1 MAIHTIGSTGDFATI
16 QAWFDDIPATLT
28 EQRIGRL
35 QNQEFVFTGL
45 SSKALTT
52 QDRVTTP
59 TKDIILECV
68 PGGSFMDNANKRTNA
83 LRYNA
88 ANGAGIRSDGA
99 TILDLF
105 GNINHI
111 TFRGIQIKQAAGA
124 LDSLD
129 IVKCATNNLGT
140 NQVFQDLIIEQ
151 TGSDNNDC
159 MFLTGKSRVLQCLI
173 IHGGNNPD
181 GFIKLSDAAI
191 GYETLVVGCTLVRPS
206 NLTAG
211 GFGLYNKLAD
221 PDNRYVAFDN
231 IVCGA
236 AAGQDGFQL
245 TPGPFNG
252 FTTDYNATNQT
263 DVASGLPDSTDAH
276 TIYAVVYD
284 TTLFVQPSSAG
295 GTHDYRLVAGSTPV
309 NAGLYD
315 GTVNPADITA
325 LTRQS
330 PPEIGAWEL
339 SPPVVGGGFYSMW
352 EEIN

>member
-1 MAIHTIGSTGDFATI
+1 MAIHTIGSGGDFSTI
-16 QAWFDDIPATLT
+16 QAWFNDIPSTLT

-35 QNQEFVFTGL
+35 LNQEFVFTGTT
-45 SSKALTT
+45 ALTT
-52 QDRVTTP
+52 TDRVTTAANN
-59 TKDIILECV
+59 IILECA
-68 PGGSFMDNANKRTNA
+68 PGASFMDNANKRTNA

-88 ANGAGIRSDGA
+88 SNGAGLRTDG
-99 TILDLF
+99 TTVLDLF

-124 LDSLD
+124 LDSFD
-129 IVKCATNNLGT
+129 IVKCATNNVGT
-140 NQVFQDLIIEQ
+140 NQVFQDMIVEQ

-159 MFLTGKSRVLQCLI
+159 MFLTGKSKVLQCLI

-181 GFIKLSDAAI
+181 GFIKLSDAGS

-211 GFGLYNKLAD
+211 GFGLYNKFV
-221 PDNRYVAFDN
+221 DNIYVAFDN

-245 TPGPFNG
+245 TPGPSGGN
-252 FTTDYNATNQT
+252 TTDYNATNQT

-276 TIYAVVYD
+276 TVYAVTYD
-284 TTLFVQPSSAG
+284 TTLFVQPSNAG
-295 GTHDYRLVAGSTPV
+295 GTHDFRLVSGSAPV

-315 GTVNPADITA
+315 GTLNAADITG

-330 PPEIGAWEL
+330 PPEMGAWEL
-339 SPPVVGGGFYSMW
+339 SPPTVSGNYYSIW
-352 EEIN
+352 EEMV